1 MKVLL
6 YIVFI
11 GVVIPLSAQQTQ
23 QSGTMGV
30 ETKLQFTYDDSG
42 NQVERKFQTLIIVG
56 KQSEEDLPLSQ
67 LYEEMIQVYPNPTR
81 GKFYIEW
88 EKEVTS
94 LISMVEVLSASA
106 IIQANRIESNQN
118 ILNVDLTSKQS
129 GIYFIRFT
137 FTDGSIVSKK
147 VIKL

>member
-1 MKVLL
+1 MRSF
-6 YIVFI
+6 IFIIMICSSFSVF
-11 GVVIPLSAQQTQ
+11 AQ

-30 ETKLQFTYDDSG
+30 ETKLQFSYDDSG
-42 NQVERKFQTLIIVG
+42 NQIERKFQSLVIGG
-56 KQSEEDLPLSQ
+56 KQPEQDLSFSD

-88 EKEVTS
+88 KNEIS
-94 LISMVEVLSASA
+94 SHISMVEVLSASA

-118 ILNVDLTSKQS
+118 MLNIDLTSKQS
-129 GIYFIRFT
+129 GIYFVRFT
-137 FTDGSIVSKK
+137 FTDGSILSKK